1 MRPPTLEQFSTALK
15 EIVENAPSEQLKEII
30 YSIAGETKTE
40 ERNSMLKMIR
50 MVVSGS
56 CQSGDNTQGSYTELT
71 GDDLLAQIDD
81 FRNRVEEG
89 EFFDEDRNYEEYHK
103 NEYRYYRDEYDH
115 YEETDFSDEYYVLEM
130 IDLLEKAK
138 HFYDKA
144 GFDVSHKCYQ
154 ALFGIM
160 ENEKYE
166 YDEYFIEGF
175 SFMEAIDEPY
185 YNDHKAFFLRLVYFS
200 EIDNNENTIFNLF
213 SSQQNIYLS
222 SIVDA
227 DTRPMKN
234 FENFNKAYIDY
245 LSDRPDHARHLVDA
259 LFVKGGMDSLKE
271 FAYENGHKVPPVFLA
286 YYNEQKERESPAS
299 ELLRII
305 KDGLDIIPEKYAS
318 RSILSKELIA
328 IAENNNDDAFL
339 CTAYSTAFYSYPTL
353 DNLNSYIGHITRH
366 SNKKELARFELY
378 IENNKEVFNNQDKR
392 YSANNTIN
400 MYNLL
405 SVPVSKTTYIISA
418 FILNGLGD
426 LPEHIDTDKY
436 LGFQGERK
444 YIAVIISLLFLAL
457 VKSEDARIIAA
468 LINHYCFDKAAN
480 NYENLKQLIKA
491 KSKSLIIDSRTHE
504 AFEQAEKI
512 AVSRVRHILDNKLR
526 GGYETSC
533 LLLVACAEAKQ
544 ISYKTGN
551 RLIDEID
558 TEYKRFTAFR
568 RELKVLTGQSRHLST
583 VS

>member
-30 YSIAGETKTE
+30 YSIAGKTKTE

-50 MVVSGS
+50 QVVSGS
-56 CQSGDNTQGSYTELT
+56 YQSGDNIQRSYTGHT

-103 NEYRYYRDEYDH
+103 NEYRHYRDQYDN

-130 IDLLEKAK
+130 IDLLDKVK
-138 HFYDKA
+138 HFYDK
-144 GFDVSHKCYQ
+144 GDFDVAYKGYQ

-160 ENEKYE
+160 ENDEYE

-175 SFMEAIDEPY
+175 SFMEAIEESF
-185 YNDHKAFFLRLVYFS
+185 YNDHKAFFLRLFYFS
-200 EIDNNENTIFNLF
+200 EIDNNENAIFNLF

-227 DTRPMKN
+227 DTAPLKN

-245 LSDRPDHARHLVDA
+245 LSDRPNQARHLVDA
-259 LFVKGGMDSLKE
+259 LFVKGGMDLLKE

-286 YYNEQKERESPAS
+286 YFYEQKERESPAG
-299 ELLRII
+299 ELLRIV

-318 RSILSKELIA
+318 RSILSNELIT
-328 IAENNNDDAFL
+328 IAEKNNDDVFL

-353 DNLNSYIGHITRH
+353 DNLNSFLGHITRH

-378 IENNKEVFNNQDKR
+378 IENNKDVFSKQDTMYPAYGTIDI
-392 YSANNTIN
+392 YSFA
-400 MYNLL
+400 
-405 SVPVSKTTYIISA
+405 SVPVSKTDYILSV
-418 FILNGLGD
+418 FILHGLGD

-436 LGFQGERK
+436 LGFQGERR
-444 YIAVIISLLFLAL
+444 YIPLILSLLFKVLT
-457 VKSEDARIIAA
+457 KSEDARIIDA
-468 LINHYCFDKAAN
+468 LINHYCFAKTAN
-480 NYENLKQLIKA
+480 KYENLNQLIKS

-504 AFEQAEKI
+504 AFEKAEKI
-512 AVSRVRHILDNKLR
+512 AVGRVRQILDKKLR

-583 VS
+583 VL